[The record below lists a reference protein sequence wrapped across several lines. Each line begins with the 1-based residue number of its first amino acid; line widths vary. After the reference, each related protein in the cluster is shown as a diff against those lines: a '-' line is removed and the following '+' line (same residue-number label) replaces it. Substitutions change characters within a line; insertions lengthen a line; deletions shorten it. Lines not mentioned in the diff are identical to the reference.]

1 MEGNVMKFTKAAN
14 MGLHVMVYFAQKDQI
29 DSNLSIHDLA
39 DKFEVS
45 PYYLSKI
52 LTQLAKAN
60 LISSV
65 SGVKGGYRLKKNS
78 VEISFLDVIHAIDG
92 FPDEVSC
99 LANNQHSCPIS
110 KVINEGE
117 DKMWEYFD
125 SMKLSQL
132 SAL

>member
-45 PYYLSKI
+45 PSYLSKI
-52 LTQLAKAN
+52 LTQ
-60 LISSV
+60 
-65 SGVKGGYRLKKNS
+65 GVKGGYRLKKNS

>member
-1 MEGNVMKFTKAAN
+1 MKFTKAAN

-45 PYYLSKI
+45 PSYLSKI

-78 VEISFLDVIHAIDG
+78 VEISFMQSMALPMKSAVW
-92 FPDEVSC
+92 
-99 LANNQHSCPIS
+99 LTIS
-110 KVINEGE
+110 IVVQ
-117 DKMWEYFD
+117 
-125 SMKLSQL
+125 SVKLSTRVKIKCGNIL
-132 SAL
+132 TR